1 MGFPGY
7 RDQSALSFL
16 KGRSS
21 RFLQFLCLF
30 NHVEVNFLFCKCLV
44 QFLVSSGIIRL
55 LDFLIFFGYYLNIVF
70 LVMKVLFLLFSV
82 TFVSDVCLSIYY
94 TCFLFCLLLV
104 CWVRENFSGGLGHIF
119 LCGTPLCGVPGRYNS
134 FRALSWSGWRDCT
147 DFPFF
152 LDLL

>member
-55 LDFLIFFGYYLNIVF
+55 LDFLIFFGYYLEYC
-70 LVMKVLFLLFSV
+70 LFCGEGSFFFFLFSV

-94 TCFLFCLLLV
+94 TCFLLCLLLV
-104 CWVRENFSGGLGHIF
+104 CWVRENFSGGPGHIF
-119 LCGTPLCGVPGRYNS
+119 SV
-134 FRALSWSGWRDCT
+134 
-147 DFPFF
+147 
-152 LDLL
+152 